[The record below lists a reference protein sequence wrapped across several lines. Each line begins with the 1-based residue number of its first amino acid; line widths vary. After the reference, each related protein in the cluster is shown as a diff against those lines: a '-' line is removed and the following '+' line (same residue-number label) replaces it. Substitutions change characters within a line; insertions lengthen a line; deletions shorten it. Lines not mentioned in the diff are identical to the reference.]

1 MDEPTHPQ
9 GGLGGRPAA
18 ILRELC
24 REPRLFVADDF
35 ATDEEVAH
43 ALAVAA
49 DEGALAARGVET
61 SHGPS
66 GFHFEM
72 PVEGDPVLEAL
83 RRRIL
88 ETVGLE
94 NDFGSTMRFRR
105 YEAGQSH
112 RAHRDAYTAGTS
124 CLLVTALLYLTDA
137 EEGGE
142 THFPHARPAPLSVGP
157 RRGRLAVWCNY
168 LPDGRE
174 DPAAAHEALPVRK
187 GVKAT
192 LASFIYRPLSY
203 ASGAL
208 AHALSGPDGG
218 ASARPPRPAFYCVND
233 RVPRETTDLLRE
245 ACERRG
251 VGYVEVDAP
260 SFDYDPAR
268 RLPPGAMLYR
278 PAVSVAAIRVE
289 QFLHGPGVATF
300 YPDDED
306 IYYDCLNQTLLH
318 ERAGLPAPLTIPC
331 STTRRDVLR
340 SYVGRLGGFPVV
352 LKVAG
357 GAGGLGVMRADSFPA
372 LFSLVDFLRS
382 KGYNPLLSSY
392 VPDAVHWRLVVVG
405 DRVAAAYKNV
415 PDEDDFRTHASDEP
429 AHYDLRPSDE
439 MAEVAVSA
447 VRLTR
452 REFGG
457 VDILED
463 PRGRLFLLEANFPC
477 YFPQAQLV
485 TGADIAGTMLEH
497 LLRKAEAPR

>member
-1 MDEPTHPQ
+1 MDEPTHKPD
-9 GGLGGRPAA
+9 GLDGRQAA
-18 ILRELC
+18 VLRELC

-43 ALAVAA
+43 VLAVAS
-49 DEGALAARGVET
+49 DEAALARRGVET
-61 SHGPS
+61 SHGPA

-72 PVEGDPVLEAL
+72 PVGGDPVLEAL

-88 ETVGLE
+88 ETVRLE
-94 NDFGSTMRFRR
+94 NDFGATMRFRR

-112 RAHRDAYTAGTS
+112 RAHRDTYTAGSS
-124 CLLVTALLYLTDA
+124 CLLVTALLYLTDT

-142 THFPHARPAPLSVGP
+142 THFPAARPAPLSVEP

-168 LPDGRE
+168 LPDGGE
-174 DPAAAHEALPVRK
+174 DPSAAHEALPVRR

-203 ASGAL
+203 ASEAL
-208 AHALSGPDGG
+208 AHAQAVPDGD
-218 ASARPPRPAFYCVND
+218 APSRPTRPAFYCVND

-251 VGYVEVDAP
+251 IEYVEIDAP

-300 YPDDED
+300 YPRDED
-306 IYYDCLNQTLLH
+306 IFYDCLNQTLVH
-318 ERAGLPAPLTIPC
+318 ERAGLPAPRTVPC
-331 STTRRDVLR
+331 STTRRKLLR
-340 SYVGRLGGFPVV
+340 AYVERLGGFPVV
-352 LKVAG
+352 LKVSG
-357 GAGGLGVMRADSFPA
+357 GSGGLGVMRADSFPVF
-372 LFSLVDFLRS
+372 FSLVDFLRS

-405 DRVAAAYKNV
+405 SRVAAAYKNV
-415 PDEDDFRTHASDEP
+415 NDEDDFRTHASDARE
-429 AHYDLRPSDE
+429 HYDARPSDE
-439 MAEVAVSA
+439 MVETAVRA

-463 PRGRLFLLEANFPC
+463 PLGRLFLLEANFPC

-485 TGADIAGTMLEH
+485 TGTDIAGMMLEH
-497 LLRKAEAPR
+497 LLQKAGAKR